1 MNSTMVKF
9 EERLSVFGVMR
20 EWCRVGVVEEVRS
33 QHSSKKLETDP
44 LTFFFLLAVRVTM
57 VIANDGYA
65 PRSHT
70 MQIRVKRGDTLR
82 RKGRGS
88 RRFKD
93 EGVAGHTPP
102 EGGSHGGAP
111 FARNAAQS
119 PWWGRRLRGVI
130 GPAQSGVSHSVA
142 KANTEY
148 LYGRNCPWCGS
159 LT

>member
-9 EERLSVFGVMR
+9 KERLSVFGVMR

-57 VIANDGYA
+57 LIASDGYA

-102 EGGSHGGAP
+102 EGAVMGGLP
-111 FARNAAQS
+111 S
-119 PWWGRRLRGVI
+119 PEMQRSLRG
-130 GPAQSGVSHSVA
+130 GEG
-142 KANTEY
+142 
-148 LYGRNCPWCGS
+148 GCGGS
-159 LT
+159 LDQPNLACHTVWQKPIRSTCTAGIAPGAGA